1 MCPVNID
8 MFIDCGSLILMLS
21 IFILY
26 IGLVPSFD
34 LICIQHFELIFPLS

>member
-26 IGLVPSFD
+26 IGLVPSFGYFFRFN
-34 LICIQHFELIFPLS
+34 LYSTF